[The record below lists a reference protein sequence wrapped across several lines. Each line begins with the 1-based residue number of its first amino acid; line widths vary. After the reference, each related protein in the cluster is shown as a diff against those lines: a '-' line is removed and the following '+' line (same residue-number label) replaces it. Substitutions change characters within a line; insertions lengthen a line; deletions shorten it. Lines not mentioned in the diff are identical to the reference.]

1 MKYRSQTVPNSQQVV
16 SRVSFSRKT
25 RFWVSFL
32 SENVGKS
39 SKLRTFDHSV
49 TDQPKCCRISQS
61 ELGAWGCASQ
71 TPLADWLSLSVT
83 EVPALRKRNVVQVFE
98 TQNVLVRQVGS
109 WTRTPAFEEQGELHH
124 KRMWL
129 TPLPVAVRS
138 VVWQLRNWAKGLLLH
153 QTECCRCTKCASAKQ
168 LTDCFSHLVS
178 SRVTEG
184 CTESVFWLQCF
195 RSGTMSCMRQCNEEL
210 PHGGQRLDVLKNF

>member
-1 MKYRSQTVPNSQQVV
+1 MLPYLPIR
-16 SRVSFSRKT
+16 T
-25 RFWVSFL
+25 RGMRL
-32 SENVGKS
+32 CI
-39 SKLRTFDHSV
+39 
-49 TDQPKCCRISQS
+49 P
-61 ELGAWGCASQ
+61 
-71 TPLADWLSLSVT
+71 TPLSDWLSLKFRRYESET
-83 EVPALRKRNVVQVFE
+83 LCKFSKHKTCWWGRLGLELGLPLLRSKVSCITNE
-98 TQNVLVRQVGS
+98 CGWPPCLLLL
-109 WTRTPAFEEQGELHH
+109 E
-124 KRMWL
+124 
-129 TPLPVAVRS
+129 S

-195 RSGTMSCMRQCNEEL
+195 RSGTMSCMRQCHEEL